1 MSTPISAPANQ
12 PISGIARIRP
22 TGFEA
27 SSQTAVKT
35 VGCEICTA
43 ETVELS
49 PQAQTLQQVSACQ
62 CAQPPVEQGRVE
74 RLREAIENGSYQI
87 DSGRLASKMLA
98 FERDL

>member
-27 SSQTAVKT
+27 GSQTAINKHCCQAT
-35 VGCEICTA
+35 G

-49 PQAQTLQQVSACQ
+49 PQAQTLQQASACQ
-62 CAQPPVEQGRVE
+62 CAQPPVEQSRVE
-74 RLREAIENGSYQI
+74 RLREAIENGSYPI